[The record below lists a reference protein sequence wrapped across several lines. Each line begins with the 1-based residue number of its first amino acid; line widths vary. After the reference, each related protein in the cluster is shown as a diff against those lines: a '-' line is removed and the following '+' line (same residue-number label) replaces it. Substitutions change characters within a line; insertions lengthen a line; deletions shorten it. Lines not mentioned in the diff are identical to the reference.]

1 MKKTLTK
8 FLAGVLAAGLLAGC
22 SGNGGGAATPTPAAS
37 SGTEQTA
44 EATTPA
50 APAETKDAIT
60 ILKEMPEAS
69 NLIEPKGAKKGN
81 VTMGPDSDK
90 KTMVATG
97 AMTFETLD
105 PFYTNGVEAR
115 RIGAAWSEPMWN
127 TALGSPDD
135 VSSIV
140 KDWTVSE
147 DGYTVDWELYDNI
160 YDFEGN
166 HITASDLQWFYD
178 KYVEQRT
185 LANIKSFVATG
196 EYTGQMVLNYRNY
209 PGFLS
214 RSAASIVAVSQAEY
228 EKNPERFRSDPVGT
242 GPYHCIQFASGNSAT
257 FEQTYKYWGDRE
269 NVPLHLRANVDVIR
283 YDVILEQQQIQAAL
297 ETNTIQVYDI
307 QASTAEDFINNGKV
321 KVWKFPTSW
330 PVVFILN
337 STAGG
342 MFENNPDFRK
352 AIAYAIDYEQV
363 CQAATKGT
371 GNPMPTFGSESLV
384 GYQKEWEK
392 DGNHAYYDV
401 DLAKEYLKKAGVE
414 PGTVTLRTITNSNSD
429 LLVVVQAN
437 LADIG
442 VGMEIQLQDEVQF
455 LVNRFS
461 ANLNEWDM
469 CFYGTVPNGFIMT
482 SFYNLFNIEAYNFG
496 AIYGAKDQELHDLMM
511 DALYD
516 QTPEKIS
523 KVYFNHLDKMY
534 YIPLYQTSN
543 WVGAYDKIEQPVA
556 DLSWKVYP
564 QSCYFADD
572 YDVYYNG

>member
-8 FLAGVLAAGLLAGC
+8 FLAGIIAAGLLAGC
-22 SGNGGGAATPTPAAS
+22 SGNGGGAATPAPAAS

-69 NLIEPKGAKKGN
+69 NLIEPTGTKKGN

-166 HITASDLQWFYD
+166 HITAADLQWFYD
-178 KYVEQRT
+178 KYCEQRT

-214 RSAASIVAVSQAEY
+214 RSAASIVAISQAEY
-228 EKNPERFRSDPVGT
+228 EKDPERFRSDPVGT
-242 GPYHCIQFASGNSAT
+242 GPYHCIKFASGNSAT

-283 YDVILEQQQIQAAL
+283 YDVILEQQQIQTAL

-307 QASTAEDFINNGKV
+307 QASTAEDFIKNGKV

-352 AIAYAIDYEQV
+352 AIAYAIDYDAV
-363 CQAATKGT
+363 CMSATKGT
-371 GNPMPTFGSESLV
+371 
-384 GYQKEWEK
+384 
-392 DGNHAYYDV
+392 
-401 DLAKEYLKKAGVE
+401 
-414 PGTVTLRTITNSNSD
+414 
-429 LLVVVQAN
+429 
-437 LADIG
+437 
-442 VGMEIQLQDEVQF
+442 
-455 LVNRFS
+455 
-461 ANLNEWDM
+461 
-469 CFYGTVPNGFIMT
+469 
-482 SFYNLFNIEAYNFG
+482 
-496 AIYGAKDQELHDLMM
+496 
-511 DALYD
+511 
-516 QTPEKIS
+516 
-523 KVYFNHLDKMY
+523 
-534 YIPLYQTSN
+534 
-543 WVGAYDKIEQPVA
+543 
-556 DLSWKVYP
+556 
-564 QSCYFADD
+564 
-572 YDVYYNG
+572 

>member
-1 MKKTLTK
+1 MSKSLNRP
-8 FLAGVLAAGLLAGC
+8 LAGLLAAGLLAGC
-22 SGNGGGAATPTPAAS
+22 SGNGGGSASPAPAAS

-69 NLIEPKGAKKGN
+69 NLIEPTGTKKGN

-115 RIGAAWSEPMWN
+115 RIGNVWSEPMWN

-135 VSSIV
+135 VSSIL
-140 KDWTVSE
+140 KTWTVSE
-147 DGYTVDWELYDNI
+147 DGFTVDWELYDNI

-178 KYVEQRT
+178 KYTTERT
-185 LANIKSFVATG
+185 LANIESFVATG
-196 EYTGQMVLNYRNY
+196 EYTGQMVLRYANY

-242 GPYHCIQFASGNSAT
+242 GFYRCIKFTSGNSAT
-257 FEQTYKYWGDRE
+257 FQQTYNYWGDVE
-269 NVPLHLRANVDVIR
+269 NVPLHLRANVDVVR
-283 YDVILEQQQIQAAL
+283 YDVILEQQQIQTAL
-297 ETNTIQVYDI
+297 ETNTIQIYDI
-307 QASTAEDFINNGKV
+307 QASTAEDFINSGKV

-330 PVVFILN
+330 PVVLILN

-352 AIAYAIDYEQV
+352 AIAYAIDYEAV
-363 CQAATKGT
+363 CLTATKGT
-371 GNPMPTFGSESLV
+371 GQPMSTLGFDGLV
-384 GYQKEWEK
+384 GYQMEWEEE
-392 DGNHAYYDV
+392 GNHISYDL
-401 DLAKEYLKKAGVE
+401 DKAKEYLEKAGIK
-414 PGTVTLRTITNSNSD
+414 PGEVTLRTITNSGSEI
-429 LLVVVQAN
+429 LVVIQAC
-437 LADIG
+437 LAEIG
-442 VGMEIQLQDEVQF
+442 VGMDIQLQDEVQF
-455 LVNRFS
+455 LKNRFS

-469 CFYGTVPNGFIMT
+469 CFYGTVPGGFMMN
-482 SFYNLFNIEAYNFG
+482 SFYNLLNINAYSFG
-496 AIYGAKDQELHDLMM
+496 ATYGAKD
-511 DALYD
+511 
-516 QTPEKIS
+516 
-523 KVYFNHLDKMY
+523 
-534 YIPLYQTSN
+534 
-543 WVGAYDKIEQPVA
+543 
-556 DLSWKVYP
+556 
-564 QSCYFADD
+564 
-572 YDVYYNG
+572 

>member
-1 MKKTLTK
+1 MKKNLTK
-8 FLAGVLAAGLLAGC
+8 FLAGLLAAGLLTAC
-22 SGNGGGAATPTPAAS
+22 SGGGTTPSGGGSAPSGGGDTPA
-37 SGTEQTA
+37 TA
-44 EATTPA
+44 ETTGGGEA
-50 APAETKDAIT
+50 QDAIT
-60 ILKEMPEAS
+60 ILKNMPEAS
-69 NLIEPKGAKKGN
+69 NLITPTGEKKGN

-90 KTMVATG
+90 KTMVASG

-115 RIGAAWSEPMWN
+115 RIGNVWSEPMWN

-135 VSSIV
+135 VSSIL
-140 KDWTVSE
+140 KGWTVSE

-178 KYVEQRT
+178 KYTTERT
-185 LANIKSFVATG
+185 LANIESFVATG
-196 EYTGQMVLNYRNY
+196 EYTGQMVLKYANY

-242 GPYHCIQFASGNSAT
+242 GFYRCIKFTSGNSAT
-257 FEQTYKYWGDRE
+257 FQQTYNYWGDVE
-269 NVPLHLRANVDVIR
+269 NVPLHLRANVDVVR
-283 YDVILEQQQIQAAL
+283 YDVILEQQQIQTAL
-297 ETNTIQVYDI
+297 ETNTIQIYDI
-307 QASTAEDFINNGKV
+307 QASTAEDFINSGKV

-330 PVVFILN
+330 PVVLILN

-352 AIAYAIDYEQV
+352 AIAYAIDYDAV
-363 CQAATKGT
+363 CLTATKGT

-384 GYQKEWEK
+384 GYQKEWEEE
-392 DGNHAYYDV
+392 GNHISYDL
-401 DLAKEYLKKAGVE
+401 DKAKEYLEKAGIK
-414 PGTVTLRTITNSNSD
+414 PGEVTLRTITNGGSEI
-429 LLVVVQAN
+429 LVVIQAC
-437 LADIG
+437 LAEIG
-442 VGMEIQLQDEVQF
+442 VGMDIQLQDEVQF
-455 LVNRFS
+455 LTNRFS

-482 SFYNLFNIEAYNFG
+482 SFYNLFNINAYNFG
-496 AIYGAKDQELHDLMM
+496 AIYGAKDQELHDLMI

-516 QTPEKIS
+516 QTPEKIN
-523 KVYFNHLDKMY
+523 KVYYNHLEKMY

-543 WVGAYDKIEQPVA
+543 WVGAYEKIEQPVA

-564 QSCYFADD
+564 QACYFADD